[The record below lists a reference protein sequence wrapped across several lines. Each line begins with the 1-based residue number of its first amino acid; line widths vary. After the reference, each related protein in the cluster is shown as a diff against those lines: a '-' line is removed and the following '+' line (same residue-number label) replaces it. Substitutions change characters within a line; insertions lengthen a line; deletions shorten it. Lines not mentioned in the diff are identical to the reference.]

1 MSDEGYEKQF
11 IKEAFDTN
19 WIAPLGENV
28 DLFEKELTNKV
39 GIDYGLALSSGTRAI
54 HLAMKAAG
62 VKDGDIV
69 LCQDLTFSA
78 SVNPILYERAIP
90 VFIDS
95 EKDTW
100 NIDPLLLEEALK
112 KYDAKAVVCVN
123 LYGISSK
130 LDIIR
135 EICDRYGVTLIEDA
149 AESLGTI
156 YKNKWAGTYGD
167 FGIYSFNGNKIIT
180 TSGGGILVS
189 NHKEAMDK
197 ARYWSTQAREQVRYY
212 EHKDVGYNYRLSNIC
227 AGIGRGQL
235 KVLDQRI
242 EEKRRIFK
250 YYQEAF
256 KDIDDIF
263 MISEKEDERANYW
276 LSTIILNSDEVRPM
290 DIINVLEENNIEA
303 RPIWKPMHMQP
314 VFKKYDFISNNE
326 YEDGQSG
333 YFFENGVCL
342 PSDTNMVREDMER
355 IVKIIKSL
363 WK

>member
-1 MSDEGYEKQF
+1 
-11 IKEAFDTN
+11 
-19 WIAPLGENV
+19 
-28 DLFEKELTNKV
+28 
-39 GIDYGLALSSGTRAI
+39 
-54 HLAMKAAG
+54 
-62 VKDGDIV
+62 
-69 LCQDLTFSA
+69 
-78 SVNPILYERAIP
+78 
-90 VFIDS
+90 
-95 EKDTW
+95 
-100 NIDPLLLEEALK
+100 
-112 KYDAKAVVCVN
+112 
-123 LYGISSK
+123 
-130 LDIIR
+130 
-135 EICDRYGVTLIEDA
+135 
-149 AESLGTI
+149 
-156 YKNKWAGTYGD
+156 
-167 FGIYSFNGNKIIT
+167 
-180 TSGGGILVS
+180 
-189 NHKEAMDK
+189 MDK